1 MKISQVFLTAICLS
15 AAKAD
20 RWYVNW
26 LDLECVSHNQTPMT
40 FWSVAYK
47 SKKVKTKFKMVRVH
61 VYDNNV
67 SSTHSCIFFQE
78 CCSKVFWWKEDCE
91 ATSMPSPSPSQL
103 RGSSSRPTCGNNNG
117 LVIGDGVFDDESTGD
132 SIDESSGG
140 LFGDNASSE
149 YTQAELFVLAANEDE
164 DENGQGQGGKNTAGS
179 SNSNGGNN
187 KQSIYLVAIADTYLR
202 IDRPQKNYGNK
213 KHLIVGTDG
222 ETITLIKFDLKRVKK
237 MKQMNCIDRATLSLY
252 SLSKSVT
259 GGVITTYD
267 PIFFSND
274 GYWDETSITYSNAPK
289 ERPYVYYNKIGRVRE
304 GKWVD
309 VDVTNELGTDRFITF
324 RIVGGNWNK
333 YASLESRHPPI
344 LSIDLC

>member
-1 MKISQVFLTAICLS
+1 MTITSRQLTLAFS
-15 AAKAD
+15 
-20 RWYVNW
+20 
-26 LDLECVSHNQTPMT
+26 
-40 FWSVAYK
+40 
-47 SKKVKTKFKMVRVH
+47 
-61 VYDNNV
+61 
-67 SSTHSCIFFQE
+67 FQE
-78 CCSKVFWWKEDCE
+78 CCSEVFWWKEDCE

-132 SIDESSGG
+132 SNDESSGG
-140 LFGDNASSE
+140 LFGDNASTE

-164 DENGQGQGGKNTAGS
+164 NGQGQGEKNTAGS
-179 SNSNGGNN
+179 SSNSNGVNN

-259 GGVITTYD
+259 GGVITTFD

-274 GYWDETSITYSNAPK
+274 EYWDETSITYSNAPK